1 MTCESQ
7 LFKYMEIM
15 LAGGVA
21 ALATVLL
28 VGKQEHRA
36 GS

>member
-1 MTCESQ
+1 
-7 LFKYMEIM
+7 MEIM

-21 ALATVLL
+21 ALATV
-28 VGKQEHRA
+28 VPAGKQEHRA